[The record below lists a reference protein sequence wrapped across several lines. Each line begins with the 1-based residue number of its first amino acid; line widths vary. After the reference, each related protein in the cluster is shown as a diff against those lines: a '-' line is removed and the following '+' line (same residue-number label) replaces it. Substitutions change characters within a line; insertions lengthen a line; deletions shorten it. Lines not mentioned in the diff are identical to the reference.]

1 MNEKEKKGIKSAD
14 PILEAVEELGDDDLT
29 QVAGGTGTP
38 VKPTRLF
45 ASTPPKSDPPILL

>member
-1 MNEKEKKGIKSAD
+1 MNEKENKGIKPAD
-14 PILEAVEELGDDDLT
+14 PMLEAVEELGDDDLT

-45 ASTPPKSDPPILL
+45 AATPPKSNPPIIL